1 MSALTSHYQRA
12 GIRIQVPEPGSQA
25 LMWELG
31 GVGGW
36 HSHAQIL
43 QGISSEN
50 EGFVHVM
57 GELEHTARE
66 QSGLTQPGC
75 AHPEPTR
82 LPWESQLP
90 AAPTPHVSFSLPFS
104 PHPPSVCHTPG
115 LNYFFF

>member
-1 MSALTSHYQRA
+1 MNALTSHYQRA
-12 GIRIQVPEPGSQA
+12 EIRIQVPEPGLQA
-25 LMWELG
+25 LTWELG
-31 GVGGW
+31 GQRGW

-66 QSGLTQPGC
+66 QGRLTQPGC
-75 AHPEPTR
+75 AHPEPVR
-82 LPWESQLP
+82 LPWESSYLLP
-90 AAPTPHVSFSLPFS
+90 PTPHFFSLPFS
-104 PHPPSVCHTPG
+104 PHSPVCHTPG

>member
-31 GVGGW
+31 VVGGW

-75 AHPEPTR
+75 AHPEPMK
-82 LPWESQLP
+82 LPRESQLP
-90 AAPTPHVSFSLPFS
+90 AAPTPPRLLLSPFLAP
-104 PHPPSVCHTPG
+104 PHPHAVSHSRT
-115 LNYFFF
+115 